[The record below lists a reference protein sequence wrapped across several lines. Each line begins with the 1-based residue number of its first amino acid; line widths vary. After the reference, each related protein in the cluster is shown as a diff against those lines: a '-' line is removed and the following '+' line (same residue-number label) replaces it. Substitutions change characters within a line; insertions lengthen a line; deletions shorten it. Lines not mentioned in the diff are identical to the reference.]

1 MKLNGESKA
10 IKFLFVMAKK
20 IVQNL
25 KQVEGNKNK
34 HPESIQSTL
43 DIESDLHIEYAKVL
57 LSLWSYA
64 CNADG
69 QFKKKEG
76 DIVGEL
82 VNVLFEPGCL
92 LSGFQDQKKTVLEI
106 LSKTFENPL
115 PMKTITKVVSD
126 NDEYALNFFEDA
138 VCIVASDGALNQE
151 EIRFL
156 EDLATELKISHMD
169 KVRVEKKYLA

>member
-1 MKLNGESKA
+1 MKLKEGRFTIN
-10 IKFLFVMAKK
+10 FLFVMAKK

-25 KQVEGNKNK
+25 KQVKGNKK
-34 HPESIQSTL
+34 IHPESIHKTL

-76 DIVGEL
+76 EIVGEL
-82 VNVLFEPGCL
+82 VNVLFEPDCL
-92 LSGFQDQKKTVLEI
+92 LSGFQSQKKQVLEI

-115 PMKTITKVVSD
+115 PMKTISKVVADS
-126 NDEYALNFFEDA
+126 DEYALNFFEDA
-138 VCIVASDGALNQE
+138 VCIVASDGSLNQA
-151 EIRFL
+151 EIQFL
-156 EDLATELKISHMD
+156 EDLAKEFKISSMD